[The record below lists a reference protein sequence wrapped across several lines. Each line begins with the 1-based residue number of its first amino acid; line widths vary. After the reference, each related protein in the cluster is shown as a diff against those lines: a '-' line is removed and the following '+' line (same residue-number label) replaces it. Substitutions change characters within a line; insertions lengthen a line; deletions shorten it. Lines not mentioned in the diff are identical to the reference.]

1 MARVRDGEAAGE
13 GYWPSVPR
21 KPRMDCSWLAC
32 AQGRGPAG
40 DRQLAS
46 ATERKGRGGRAYVG
60 GLGGCSGRWAVV
72 DLDVRCEGEAAAS
85 ATVGRGR
92 DEREQEATDHS
103 ARPSRPRSG
112 QRAAGP
118 LARPRPAPR
127 SACCG
132 RATAGGGG
140 GGAAGRPTST
150 SGRRV
155 RGGRWSGLRG
165 ASGLLLE
172 RDMVREGVS
181 RGDRQAWRGET
192 PETAD
197 APCPSSARCALT
209 LRACGTV
216 NGSTMP
222 SSLHK
227 REMYAAWRSYCRRA
241 SGKERPGSARRR
253 ASG

>member
-112 QRAAGP
+112 RRAAGP
-118 LARPRPAPR
+118 LSRPRPAPR

-181 RGDRQAWRGET
+181 RGDRQAWSGRVAGDGRRTVPFERALRLDLARLRDGERLNHAVV
-192 PETAD
+192 PAQARD
-197 APCPSSARCALT
+197 VRRLALILPPS
-209 LRACGTV
+209 
-216 NGSTMP
+216 
-222 SSLHK
+222 
-227 REMYAAWRSYCRRA
+227 
-241 SGKERPGSARRR
+241 ER
-253 ASG
+253 